1 MDQQLSTL
9 FRHHR
14 PAISSMTMRLILRM
28 RTTIIGKDLLDYTL
42 DLFVSAIQKY
52 A

>member
-1 MDQQLSTL
+1 
-9 FRHHR
+9 
-14 PAISSMTMRLILRM
+14 MTMRLILRM